1 MAVSELEEQLNSILS
16 DPKQMEQIAGLA
28 RTLMGGGAQEGRT
41 AAAQEFPDLGLDP
54 ALLQRIARAMR
65 DGGGDGREQ
74 ALLQAMRPY
83 LSEKRRGKMDRAL
96 KLARLARI
104 ARLAMGETGGG
115 NDQPL

>member
-1 MAVSELEEQLNSILS
+1 MTVSELEEQLNSILS

-28 RTLMGGGAQEGRT
+28 RTLMGGDREKEQ
-41 AAAQEFPDLGLDP
+41 AAPDLGGLGLDP
-54 ALLQRIARAMR
+54 ALLQRLTRAMKN
-65 DGGGDGREQ
+65 GGGDGREQ

-104 ARLAMGETGGG
+104 ARLAMGETGDSH
-115 NDQPL
+115 DQPL